1 MSLSFGAVDGAD
13 IVVWS
18 SVVPSVVTAMRPLI
32 CRRCAF
38 SDGRAAIRSE
48 GSGRSVRTL
57 LLWCGRIVVWD
68 RRVRVWESCVM
79 EGWVSSS
86 ALGAGVRLIGSD
98 RAAIVPRIFPAPPN
112 CAVCVEHGVAIHA
125 PGVVPV

>member
-1 MSLSFGAVDGAD
+1 MLS
-13 IVVWS
+13 
-18 SVVPSVVTAMRPLI
+18 VPSVVTAMRPRI

-86 ALGAGVRLIGSD
+86 ALGAGVRLIGSG
-98 RAAIVPRIFPAPPN
+98 RN
-112 CAVCVEHGVAIHA
+112 CAEDL
-125 PGVVPV
+125 PGAAQLVQLC

>member
-38 SDGRAAIRSE
+38 RGGRAASRSE

-57 LLWCGRIVVWD
+57 LLWCGRIVVRD

-86 ALGAGVRLIGSD
+86 ALGAGVRLIGSG
-98 RAAIVPRIFPAPPN
+98 RN
-112 CAVCVEHGVAIHA
+112 CAEDLPGAAQLRCVEHGVAIHA

>member
-1 MSLSFGAVDGAD
+1 MLS
-13 IVVWS
+13 
-18 SVVPSVVTAMRPLI
+18 VPSVVTSVRPLI

-86 ALGAGVRLIGSD
+86 ALGAGVRLIGSG
-98 RAAIVPRIFPAPPN
+98 RN
-112 CAVCVEHGVAIHA
+112 CAEDLPGAAQLVSCVEQGVAIHA